1 VKVIEHGV
9 VHRSLL
15 KAHLGIVGLGC
26 SNRSVFCLFYV
37 TYSLET
43 EQGTDVIELTEKVQI
58 LCNL

>member
-1 VKVIEHGV
+1 MGV